1 MLAPYHNIGRATK
14 QNSVKSLIEGG
25 VTGRYTISINGVYFT
40 AVIIGGSFSGNY
52 FWCYVSFI
60 FCGSKKKEY
69 DPIFGLIKGRYHN
82 RDIFTYDELLQII
95 DQNVIVKL
103 KKITKD
109 NFRNFI

>member
-1 MLAPYHNIGRATK
+1 MVVFLGTIFGVMFLLFFVV
-14 QNSVKSLIEGG
+14 QNK
-25 VTGRYTISINGVYFT
+25 N
-40 AVIIGGSFSGNY
+40 
-52 FWCYVSFI
+52 
-60 FCGSKKKEY
+60 EY